1 MYTPINGVPPAPLQ
15 VALRAINEANSTV
28 AAVAQDVAENGA
40 ENLAENVVTLTTAEI
55 AAKANAI
62 VARTAAELD
71 REVIDILA

>member
-1 MYTPINGVPPAPLQ
+1 MTSPISGVPPAPLQ
-15 VALRAINEANSTV
+15 TALRAINEANRTV
-28 AAVAQDVAENGA
+28 AQVAQDIAEHGA

-62 VARTAAELD
+62 VSRTAQELE

>member
-1 MYTPINGVPPAPLQ
+1 MTSFVSGVPPAPLQ
-15 VALRAINEANSTV
+15 TALRAIMEANRTV
-28 AAVAQDVAENGA
+28 AAVAQDLAENGV